1 MYEEKKSSGAS
12 KIIIAVCVIVAL
24 AAIGVGAKFLI
35 EHINGKPAVSAEQGC
50 SNKDGMDTLNKA
62 GVFGEDGDNCEE
74 ESGE

>member
-1 MYEEKKSSGAS
+1 
-12 KIIIAVCVIVAL
+12 L

-62 GVFGEDGDNCEE
+62 GVFGEDGNNCEE
-74 ESGE
+74 ESEE